1 MYGEEEAKYTKPV
14 EEKKEKKKKK
24 KKLFKNLTAK
34 DHIFLKKIEILNLWL
49 KMIEG
54 FNSASLL
61 TGCLWLVLLYI
72 ELVLLVHYCLDNF
85 DTILM
90 QMKRV

>member
-34 DHIFLKKIEILNLWL
+34 DHIFLKKIEILNL
-49 KMIEG
+49 
-54 FNSASLL
+54 
-61 TGCLWLVLLYI
+61 
-72 ELVLLVHYCLDNF
+72 
-85 DTILM
+85 
-90 QMKRV
+90 